1 MREQDRRIGMGVASM
16 LLVLT
21 VLIIVGV
28 GTRWI
33 ASPLFWACMGLA
45 GSLSFALGYRV
56 VYRLF
61 R

>member
-1 MREQDRRIGMGVASM
+1 MEHDRRVGMGMASM

-28 GTRWI
+28 GSRWI
-33 ASPLFWACMGLA
+33 ASPLFWAFMGLA

-56 VYRLF
+56 LYRLF